1 MALRSVTIVRCDAF
15 EGAFDGDGSWI
26 TRRSLRV
33 RTAKPSDKCVT
44 WLQSVSIIA
53 CGRAARR
60 TETRVP
66 IAFRLTSFA
75 FPMPNWISTTDREF
89 CNIVPASG
97 ISSVKFDAVLFSFD
111 PGIRGILVPLIT
123 RETSVIKICVLRGC
137 FYSILRVR
145 FLRIVGFCSFL
156 SLQIR
161 EREKDKERERER
173 ENDVRPLAE
182 RRDRKEARQRES

>member
-33 RTAKPSDKCVT
+33 RSAKPSDKCVT

-60 TETRVP
+60 TETHVP
-66 IAFRLTSFA
+66 ITFRLASFA

-89 CNIVPASG
+89 CNIVPAAG
-97 ISSVKFDAVLFSFD
+97 ISLVKFGVDSLMRYFSRSILEFVGFSFVCF
-111 PGIRGILVPLIT
+111 ILWKIVPLIS
-123 RETSVIKICVLRGC
+123 RETSVIKICMLQDS
-137 FYSILRVR
+137 FYSILHAR
-145 FLRIVGFCSFL
+145 FLRIVDFCSFL

-161 EREKDKERERER
+161 ETER
-173 ENDVRPLAE
+173 
-182 RRDRKEARQRES
+182 